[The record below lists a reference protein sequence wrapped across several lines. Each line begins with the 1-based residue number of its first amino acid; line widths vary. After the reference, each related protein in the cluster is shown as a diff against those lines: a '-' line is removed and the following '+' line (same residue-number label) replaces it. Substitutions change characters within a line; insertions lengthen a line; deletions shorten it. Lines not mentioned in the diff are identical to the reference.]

1 MKKSITDTFD
11 EGERPLCATNEI
23 HMEKTKQATGLNT
36 QDRRALSRRDFV
48 AHAVLIGA
56 GLAVGPLS
64 WAASS
69 DQPTMKTRQLGKL
82 AVSEIGSGCMSISA
96 NYGPPADRNQGMQ
109 VLRTAYE
116 KGVTFFDTAE
126 VYGPLTN
133 EELVGEALTPF
144 RDKVVIATKFGFDLQ
159 AGGLNSHPQ
168 HIKKGVEASL
178 ERLKTDRIDLYYQH
192 RVDPKVP
199 IEDVAG
205 AMKDLMKEGKVLH
218 FGLSEASA
226 KTIRRAHAVQPV
238 TAIQTEYSLM
248 NRDPEH
254 NGVLKTCEELG
265 IGFVPWGPVGMG
277 YLTGNIDARTKFDPK
292 TDLRSGFDRFSPEN
306 LAANTPI
313 VDLLKRFAEKENA
326 TPAQVA
332 LAWLL
337 AQKPWIVPI
346 PGTRN
351 IDHLHENLGAI
362 NVQLTPADLREI
374 DTAFSQIKVHGGRMN
389 EEQRKVVDQ
398 T

>member
-1 MKKSITDTFD
+1 MKK
-11 EGERPLCATNEI
+11 N
-23 HMEKTKQATGLNT
+23 MQATGSNT
-36 QDRRALSRRDFV
+36 HDRRALSRRDFL
-48 AHAVLIGA
+48 ANTALIGA

-69 DQPTMKTRQLGKL
+69 DQPKEPNKMKTRSLGKL
-82 AVSEIGSGCMSISA
+82 KVSAISSGCMSISA
-96 NYGPPADRNQGMQ
+96 NYGPPAPRDQGIK
-109 VLRTAYE
+109 VIRTAFE

-126 VYGPLTN
+126 VYGPYTN
-133 EELVGEALTPF
+133 EELVGEALAPF
-144 RDKVVIATKFGFDLQ
+144 RDQVAIATKFGFDVE
-159 AGGLNSHPQ
+159 AGGLNSRPE
-168 HIKKGVEASL
+168 HIKKVVEASL
-178 ERLKTDRIDLYYQH
+178 KRLKTNRIDLYYQH

-205 AMKDLMKEGKVLH
+205 AMKDLIKEGKVLH

-226 KTIRRAHAVQPV
+226 RTIRRAHAVQPV

-248 NRDPEH
+248 ERDPEH
-254 NGVLKTCEELG
+254 NGVLQTCEELG

-277 YLTGNIDARTKFDPK
+277 YLTGRIDAHTKLDPR

-306 LAANTPI
+306 LAANKPV
-313 VDLLKRFAEKENA
+313 VDLLRRFAEKKNS
-326 TPAQVA
+326 TPAQFA

-351 IDHLHENLGAI
+351 LDHLNENLGALH
-362 NVQLTPADLREI
+362 VQLTPADIHEFET
-374 DTAFSQIKVHGGRMN
+374 DFSKIKVHGGRMN
-389 EEQRKVVDQ
+389 EEQMKVVDQ
-398 T
+398 TM